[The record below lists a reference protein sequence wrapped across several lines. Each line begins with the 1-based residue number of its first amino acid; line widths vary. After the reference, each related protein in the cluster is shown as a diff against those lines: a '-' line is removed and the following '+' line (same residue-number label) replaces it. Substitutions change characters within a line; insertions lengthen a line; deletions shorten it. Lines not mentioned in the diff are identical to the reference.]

1 MNESLKIVG
10 ASVLGLAAGAAVGY
24 KIAEK
29 RLAAEFEERLAQ
41 ETAEMRVFYSSV
53 KQKYD
58 TPQEAVK
65 DLIEE
70 VPEEPVVEDPR
81 VNPQKIAYHKIV
93 KTEAYK
99 EAESDE
105 NEEGAAVAAE
115 EEIRH
120 NVFVTKPDPDKPY
133 VISQE
138 EFMANESGHNQ
149 VTLTYYEKG
158 GVLTDERDDIL
169 DDATNMVGEWFASSF
184 GEGSSDDSVVHVRN
198 DKIGI
203 EFEICKSERSY
214 EEDVLGES
222 ENGVES
228 PHDRLRREG

>member
-10 ASVLGLAAGAAVGY
+10 ASVLGLAAGAAVGF

-65 DLIEE
+65 DLMPEK
-70 VPEEPVVEDPR
+70 PEEPVVEDPR
-81 VNPQKIAYHKIV
+81 EKAQKVAYHKIV
-93 KTEAYK
+93 QAAEYVAMADEA
-99 EAESDE
+99 
-105 NEEGAAVAAE
+105 EEGAAVAA

-169 DDATNMVGEWFASSF
+169 DDPTNMVGEWFASSF
-184 GEGSSDDSVVHVRN
+184 GEGSSDENVVHVRN

-228 PHDRLRREG
+228 PQDRLRREG